1 MIIPSYLELIWYYL
15 LVGTLIGFILEKS
28 IRWVG
33 DKVNWIERFWLI
45 SAWPLMVLAFIYYF
59 FVGLFNSDD

>member
-15 LVGTLIGFILEKS
+15 LVGTLIGFILENS

-33 DKVNWIERFWLI
+33 DKINWIERFWLI
-45 SAWPLMVLAFIYYF
+45 TLWPLMILSFIYYF
-59 FVGLFNSDD
+59 IVGLFNSDD